1 MAKKK
6 KTALKPVARGFAT
19 ISQPKKVVPEAV
31 SEEPTTAVDV
41 SAQDQNDILDGDTK
55 PQEVQAGEG
64 VDWEDDSKLE
74 QGIYQG
80 YVERLQEKG
89 DREVAKVMKAI
100 EFDRRTNRGYIN
112 LDVEPSLRDEIL
124 ETDRA
129 RRRVK
134 RELPFWYSGEEEGL
148 TLNPKNVRAA
158 VSIANSTDP
167 IVKEKHLLR
176 MYISYRVLTKLG
188 YQESLVL
195 ECLKSMGEK
204 DTWEDGL
211 NWIYLH
217 EHEASMTDHDKHV

>member
-19 ISQPKKVVPEAV
+19 TSQPKKVVPEAV
-31 SEEPTTAVDV
+31 AEEPTTEADE
-41 SAQDQNDILDGDTK
+41 SAQDHDTSTKDTK
-55 PQEVQAGEG
+55 LQDGQEGEG

-74 QGIYQG
+74 EGIYQG

-89 DREVAKVMKAI
+89 DREVAKIMKTI
-100 EFDRRTNRGYIN
+100 EFDRRTNKGYIN
-112 LDVEPSLRDEIL
+112 LDIEPSLRDEIL

-134 RELPFWYSGEEEGL
+134 PIG
-148 TLNPKNVRAA
+148 
-158 VSIANSTDP
+158 IATPTDP
-167 IVKEKHLLR
+167 TLKEKHLLR
-176 MYISYRVLTKLG
+176 MYIIYRVLTKLG

-195 ECLKSMGEK
+195 ECLKHMGEK

-217 EHEASMTDHDKHV
+217 EHEASLVPQM